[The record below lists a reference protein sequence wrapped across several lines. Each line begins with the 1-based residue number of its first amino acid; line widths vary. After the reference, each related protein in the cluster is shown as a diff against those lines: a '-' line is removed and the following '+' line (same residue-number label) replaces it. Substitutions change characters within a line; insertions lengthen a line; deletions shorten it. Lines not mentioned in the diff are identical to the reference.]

1 MSELPAALYR
11 AAQVRELDRIAIQ
24 TFGIPGLTLMERA
37 GRATFAALRHR
48 WPEAR
53 RLAVLCGTGNNG
65 GDGFVVARLAHEA
78 GLAVEVLQV
87 GDAARLAGDALAAAE
102 VLRAAGVEP
111 HSFDPGRIPEA
122 DVVVD
127 ALFGTGLEREVTGVW
142 RAAVEAINASG
153 ANGAGVVAV
162 DIPSGL
168 HADTGAVLGAAV
180 RAQLTVTF
188 IGLKQGLFTAMG
200 PDHCGMVLFDDL
212 QVPPDV
218 YTSVSPAA
226 RRIRPEDLATRLAP
240 RPRGAH
246 KGGHGHVL
254 IVGGEHGMAGAARM
268 AGEAAARVGAG
279 LVTVATRPEHAAVLT
294 AARPELMCHGVEGP
308 RDLLPLLRR
317 ATVVAI
323 GPGLGR
329 SRWAQGLFA
338 AVLETGLPLVVD
350 ADALNLLAAEPVA
363 RGNWVLTPHPGEAA
377 RLLGTTSQAVQAD
390 RFSALAQ
397 LVRRYRAVAV
407 LKGAGTL
414 VQAEDGAVWL
424 CDRGN
429 PGMATGGM
437 GDVLT
442 GVIAGL
448 AGQGLPLAEAAW
460 AGVHLHATAGDAAA
474 RDGERGLLA
483 LDLMPHLRRAANPA
497 GA

>member
-1 MSELPAALYR
+1 MSELPSALYR

-37 GRATFAALRHR
+37 GRATFAALRRR

-78 GLAVEVLQV
+78 GLVVEVLQV

-102 VLRAAGVEP
+102 ALRAAGVEP
-111 HSFDPGRIPEA
+111 RNFGPGRFPEA

-142 RAAVEAINASG
+142 REAVGAINAS
-153 ANGAGVVAV
+153 GAGVVAV

-180 RAQLTVTF
+180 RAQVTVTF

-200 PDHCGMVLFDDL
+200 PDHCGTVLFDDL
-212 QVPPDV
+212 QVPPGV
-218 YTSVSPAA
+218 YASVTPAA
-226 RRIRPEDLATRLAP
+226 RRIRPEDLAVRLAP

-246 KGGHGHVL
+246 KGDHGHVL
-254 IVGGEHGMAGAARM
+254 VVGGERGMAGAARM
-268 AGEAAARVGAG
+268 AGEAAARVGSG
-279 LVTVATRPEHAAVLT
+279 LVTVATRPEQAAVL
-294 AARPELMCHGVEGP
+294 AGVRPELMCHGVEGP

-329 SRWAQGLFA
+329 SRWAQGLFT
-338 AVLETGLPLVVD
+338 AVLDTKLPLVVD

-377 RLLGTTSQAVQAD
+377 RLLGSASQAVQAD
-390 RFSALAQ
+390 RFSAVAQLAQ
-397 LVRRYRAVAV
+397 RYRAVAV

-460 AGVHLHATAGDAAA
+460 AGVHLHAVAGDAAA
-474 RDGERGLLA
+474 RDGERGMLA

-497 GA
+497 GV